1 MNIKQSVTLLL
12 LLMGVSFSASA
23 QLYKVNDILTG
34 HCNISKGDIV
44 APSAFDCF
52 VGKSI
57 KFGKAT
63 ATVVSVYQQD
73 AGGGGIVI
81 NARANINNYRTQVG
95 SLSPVSSCPSGT
107 ELNPDTGKCEEPP
120 LSCADTAEGQVVEGQ
135 TWPIKTY
142 GKSPRVCAG
151 GCIFLPTAW
160 KVCNDYSCT
169 GDMMG
174 TSEECTNDG
183 IEPGNNIPD
192 PCEPKDGGGYTCNN
206 DVDGDG
212 QPDADGQPD
221 PDADCGFDS
230 NGTFVC
236 TGGSYDKDPTPEQ
249 PDPNHTPDDPTSEIP
264 DPSPLPDDTTSTP
277 TPDPVDPTP
286 DVPTPTPTPDGNGDV
301 VQAITNLNRDVN
313 KSINDMNI
321 DINKANANIENELNR
336 LNQNTRANTQAIK
349 DFHQASIDIAEN
361 NKALIQQANADIT
374 TAVNTTTNAV
384 NDLGGKIDGLGADLE
399 SIDGSLT
406 GIGETLD
413 GIGTALDGMANTDT
427 SGAGT
432 GGTCIASDSC
442 TGFYTSS
449 YPDGLGGVFTDHFS
463 EVGTK
468 VTDSLTGM
476 FDLDLSGAARPKF
489 GIPVPFYGWFYFEDY
504 INLDWVFAFVRVC
517 MMVTTAFTCR
527 KLLFGG

>member
-12 LLMGVSFSASA
+12 LLMGVSFSAFSA
-23 QLYKVNDILTG
+23 SFYKVTG
-34 HCNISKGDIV
+34 PAGFYSYCDWPFSTGDIISSDFNFSFCVGNV
-44 APSAFDCF
+44 AE
-52 VGKSI
+52 
-57 KFGKAT
+57 FGR
-63 ATVVSVYQQD
+63 VVKRVEISNSMIMVVY
-73 AGGGGIVI
+73 G
-81 NARANINNYRTQVG
+81 NNYRGMAVNLQ
-95 SLSPVSSCPSGT
+95 PVSSCPAGQ
-107 ELNPDTGKCEEPP
+107 ELNNGKCEEPP
-120 LSCADTAEGQVVEGQ
+120 PSCADTADGHVVEGQ
-135 TWPIKTY
+135 TWPYKTY
-142 GKSPRVCAG
+142 GNDPRVCAR
-151 GCIFLPTAW
+151 GCIYKLHVLSLCFPEGGF
-160 KVCNDYSCT
+160 CT
-169 GDMMG
+169 GDMIG

-183 IEPGNNIPD
+183 IEPGNNTPD
-192 PCEPKDGGGYTCNN
+192 PCEPKEGGGYSCNK
-206 DVDGDG
+206 DIDGDG
-212 QPDADGQPD
+212 QPDADGGLD

-230 NGTFVC
+230 QGKFGC

-349 DFHQASIDIAEN
+349 DMHQANIDIAEN

-432 GGTCIASDSC
+432 GGTCIASDNC

-449 YPDGLGGVFTDHFS
+449 YPDGLEGVFTDHFS
-463 EVGTK
+463 DVSTK

-476 FDLDLSGAARPKF
+476 FELDLSGASRPKF
-489 GIPVPFYGWFYFEDY
+489 GLPVPFYGWFYFDDY
-504 INLDWVFAFVRVC
+504 INLDWIFAFVRVC

>member
-12 LLMGVSFSASA
+12 LLMGVSFSALSQ
-23 QLYKVNDILTG
+23 QLYQ
-34 HCNISKGDIV
+34 ISAGSNYHLAEECFNVRVGQITTYESITPCTSGPIGGFKFLV
-44 APSAFDCF
+44 AY
-52 VGKSI
+52 K
-57 KFGKAT
+57 
-63 ATVVSVYQQD
+63 
-73 AGGGGIVI
+73 
-81 NARANINNYRTQVG
+81 N
-95 SLSPVSSCPSGT
+95 VSSLNLVVTGNRQIDSTLILNPVAGCPSGK
-107 ELNPDTGKCEEPP
+107 ELNEDTGKCEEPP
-120 LSCADTAEGQVVEGQ
+120 ASCETSDGHVVTGQSWPWKIYGQ
-135 TWPIKTY
+135 
-142 GKSPRVCAG
+142 SPRVCVQ
-151 GCIFLPTAW
+151 GCIYRTTGVQVCGATTCTA
-160 KVCNDYSCT
+160 
-169 GDMMG
+169 DMMG
-174 TSEECTNDG
+174 TAEECSNDG
-183 IEPGNNIPD
+183 VEPGSNVPD
-192 PCEPKDGGGYTCNN
+192 PCQPNDAGGYTCNN

-230 NGTFVC
+230 NGNFGC

-349 DFHQASIDIAEN
+349 DMHQANIDIAEN

-406 GIGETLD
+406 GIGEALD
-413 GIGTALDGMANTDT
+413 GIGSALDGIANTDT

-476 FDLDLSGAARPKF
+476 FELDLSGASRPQF
-489 GIPVPFYGWFYFEDY
+489 GIPVPFYGWFYFDDY
-504 INLDWVFAFVRVC
+504 INLNWIFAFVRVC